1 MNCRGYQRALISKVG
16 SEPAEPAEPAEKAE
30 LTRHH
35 ASCSACRSFAQRFEG
50 AKDLLA
56 RPAAIEGAHRPP
68 SGFAVSVVAA
78 LPERRSPLA
87 WASLRLLPV
96 TTALALTLLAWCWLA
111 TPSPGELWTQAGED
125 EVLAWVSR
133 DGG

>member
-1 MNCRGYQRALISKVG
+1 MNCRTYRRALISAVG
-16 SEPAEPAEPAEKAE
+16 GERAEPAEF
-30 LTRHH
+30 TRHH
-35 ASCSACRSFAQRFEG
+35 ESCSACRSFAQRFEA
-50 AKDLLA
+50 AKRLLA
-56 RPAAIEGAHRPP
+56 RRAASEGAHRPP
-68 SGFAVSVVAA
+68 TGFSVRVIAA
-78 LPERRSPLA
+78 LPERRSPVT

-111 TPSPGELWTQAGED
+111 TPRPEQLWTQAGED

>member
-16 SEPAEPAEPAEKAE
+16 SEPAEPVETDE

-50 AKDLLA
+50 AKDLLV
-56 RPAAIEGAHRPP
+56 RPEAIEGAHRPP

-125 EVLAWVSR
+125 EVLVWVSR